1 MNVLIVDDSNLLQ
14 LRLIDILEECDF
26 VKHVGQAMNT
36 LEAEEFINKHNLDVV
51 ISDIRMP
58 GGGGLD
64 LLQFINQKYPAIKVI
79 IMTNYP
85 YPQYKV
91 RALELGA
98 KYFLSKTD
106 EIDKLVDVLNEING
120 SMQNLN

>member
-1 MNVLIVDDSNLLQ
+1 MKVLIVDDSKLLQ
-14 LRLIDILEECDF
+14 LRLIDILEECEF
-26 VKHVGQAMNT
+26 VESVNQAMNT
-36 LEAEEFINKHNLDVV
+36 IQAKEFIMNNKYDVV

-64 LLQFINQKYPAIKVI
+64 LLQFIQDKYSKIQVI

-85 YPQYKV
+85 YPQYKDK
-91 RALELGA
+91 ALELGA

-106 EIDKLVDVLNEING
+106 ELDKLVAVLTEING
-120 SMQNLN
+120 SKA

>member
-1 MNVLIVDDSNLLQ
+1 MNVLIVDDSKLLQ

-36 LEAEEFINKHNLDVV
+36 LEAEEFIIKHSLDVV

-64 LLQFINQKYPAIKVI
+64 LLQFLNQKYPAIKVI
-79 IMTNYP
+79 IMTNYT
-85 YPQYKV
+85 YPQYKD

-106 EIDKLVDVLNEING
+106 EIDKLVDVLKEINAA
-120 SMQNLN
+120 M